1 MSSLPDFES
10 LTVGAA
16 QRACV
21 ALLKDADIDEPVME
35 ARLLVGFVLGGGPE
49 RVLADRDEL
58 LTADQASALKAALT
72 QRCQRVPMAQII
84 GVREFWSLPFKVT
97 SATLTPRPDTETL
110 VEAILHHVS
119 ESPARIIDLGT
130 GTGCILLALLSEW
143 PNATGV
149 GVDASEEALAVA
161 RDNGVTLGLGSRTQF
176 VQADWNQERWTQAR
190 VGSWGGPFDVVVSNP
205 PYIPALDIEA
215 LDEDVRTHE
224 PRLALDGGDDG
235 LGAYRAIVLQL
246 NALLTV
252 DGVIG
257 FEVGIDQADDV
268 GALILEAGFELLE
281 KRADLGG
288 VERAVI
294 ARKGPHREQGGDK

>member
-1 MSSLPDFES
+1 MSSLPDFEP

-21 ALLKDADIDEPVME
+21 APLKDADIDEPVME

-49 RVLADRDEL
+49 RVLADRDER
-58 LTADQASALKAALT
+58 LTAEQASALRAALT

-110 VEAILHHVS
+110 VEGLLHHVS
-119 ESPARIIDLGT
+119 EPPARILDLGT
-130 GTGCILLALLSEW
+130 GTGCILLALLNEW
-143 PNATGV
+143 PDAKGV
-149 GVDASEEALAVA
+149 GVDASADALAVA
-161 RDNGVTLGLGSRTQF
+161 SENGEILGLSSRVRF
-176 VQADWNQERWTQAR
+176 VQADWNQEQWTH
-190 VGSWGGPFDVVVSNP
+190 VLGGPFDVVVSNP

-215 LDEDVRTHE
+215 LEDDVRTHE
-224 PRLALDGGDDG
+224 PRRALDGGDDG
-235 LGAYRAIVLQL
+235 LEAYHAIISQL
-246 NALLTV
+246 NALMAV
-252 DGVIG
+252 DGVVG

-268 GALILEAGFELLE
+268 AAMILEAGIKLLE

-288 VERAVI
+288 VVRTVI
-294 ARKGPHREQGGDK
+294 GRKALYRG

>member
-1 MSSLPDFES
+1 VSSLPDFEP

-21 ALLKDADIDEPVME
+21 APLKDADIDEPVME

-49 RVLADRDEL
+49 RVLADRDER
-58 LTADQASALKAALT
+58 LTAEQASALRAALT

-110 VEAILHHVS
+110 VEGLLHHVS
-119 ESPARIIDLGT
+119 EPPARILDLGT
-130 GTGCILLALLSEW
+130 GTGCILLALLNEW
-143 PNATGV
+143 PDAKGV
-149 GVDASEEALAVA
+149 GVDASADALAVA
-161 RDNGVTLGLGSRTQF
+161 SENGEILGLSSRVRF
-176 VQADWNQERWTQAR
+176 VQADWNQEQWTH
-190 VGSWGGPFDVVVSNP
+190 VLGGPFDVVVSNP

-215 LDEDVRTHE
+215 LEDDVRTHE
-224 PRLALDGGDDG
+224 PRRALDGGDDG
-235 LGAYRAIVLQL
+235 LEAYHAIISQL
-246 NALLTV
+246 NALMAV
-252 DGVIG
+252 DGVVG

-268 GALILEAGFELLE
+268 AAMILEAGIKLLE

-288 VERAVI
+288 VVRTVI
-294 ARKGPHREQGGDK
+294 GRKALYRE

>member
-1 MSSLPDFES
+1 VSSLPDFES

-21 ALLKDADIDEPVME
+21 APLKDADIDEPVME

-49 RVLADRDEL
+49 RVLADRDEPL
-58 LTADQASALKAALT
+58 SAEQALALKAVLS

-110 VEAILHHVS
+110 VEALLHHVS
-119 ESPARIIDLGT
+119 ESPARVLDLGS
-130 GTGCILLALLSEW
+130 GSGCILLAVLSEW
-143 PNATGV
+143 PDAMGV
-149 GVDASEEALAVA
+149 GVDASAEALDVA
-161 RDNGVTLGLGSRTQF
+161 RENSEVLGMGSRAKF
-176 VQADWNQERWTQAR
+176 VQADWSQEQWAQAL
-190 VGSWGGPFDVVVSNP
+190 VGSWGGPFDVVASNP

-215 LDEDVRTHE
+215 LETDVRTHE
-224 PRLALDGGDDG
+224 PRRALDGGDDG
-235 LGAYRAIVLQL
+235 LDAYRAIIPQL
-246 NALLTV
+246 SVLLTD
-252 DGVIG
+252 DGVVG

-268 GALILEAGFELLE
+268 AAMILDAGYELLE

-288 VERAVI
+288 VVRAVI
-294 ARKGPHREQGGDK
+294 GKKVSKRVKGRDK